1 MPVKTQL
8 VTEAFIRS
16 VPPPSY
22 GKRYTPIAHGT
33 IIDNTRTCL
42 LKEGFGINQ
51 ELYKC
56 SLDGQIAQGTYHLN
70 FGPDPDMGLMFAWSN
85 SYNKQMR
92 FKCAIGAHVFICM
105 NGVVS
110 GDLGNYKRKHTGSA
124 LVDVINSINSQI
136 SQAKVY
142 YDNLVADK
150 EMLKQITLTK
160 AQKGEV
166 IGRLFIEQEALTLT
180 QVGMVQREIEKPSH
194 NYSQNPNS
202 AWDLYNHVTL
212 ALKDSHPM
220 SYLTDHQKVHNF
232 FVNEL
237 GQLKHMYLGIDDE
250 TFDHE
255 DDTAEVYTPA
265 VNQTVEVENPVDEI
279 EEELAAFGVK
289 FN

>member
-8 VTEAFIRS
+8 VTEATIRS
-16 VPPPSY
+16 IPTPAH
-22 GKRYTPIAHGT
+22 GRRYTPIAHGT
-33 IIDNTRTCL
+33 IIDNARIYL
-42 LKEGFGINQ
+42 ANAGFTINQ
-51 ELYKC
+51 ELYKS

-70 FGPDPDMGLMFAWSN
+70 YGTDPDMGLMFAWSN

-124 LVDVINSINSQI
+124 LVDVINSIKDQI

-150 EMLKQITLTK
+150 EMLKQINLSK
-160 AQKGEV
+160 AKQGEV
-166 IGRLFIEQEALTLT
+166 IGRLFIEQEVLTLT
-180 QVGMVQREIEKPSH
+180 QIGMVQREIQKPSH
-194 NYSQNPNS
+194 RYSQDPNS
-202 AWDLYNHVTL
+202 AWDLYNHVTM

-220 SYLTDHQKVHNF
+220 SYLSDHQKVHNF

-237 GQLKHMYLGIDDE
+237 GQLKGVYMAIDED
-250 TFDHE
+250 TFPDQE
-255 DDTAEVYTPA
+255 PEEEPVAYQQAPILE
-265 VNQTVEVENPVDEI
+265 PVDEI
-279 EEELAAFGVK
+279 EEELTGFGVK

>member
-16 VPPPSY
+16 VPPPVH
-22 GKRYTPIAHGT
+22 GLRYTPIPHGT
-33 IIDNTRTCL
+33 IIDNTRLCL
-42 LKEGFGINQ
+42 LNEGFTINQ

-70 FGPDPDMGLMFAWSN
+70 YGTDPDMGLMFAWSN

-92 FKCAIGAHVFICM
+92 FKCAVGAHVFICM

-124 LVDVINSINSQI
+124 LIEVINNIKDQV

-142 YDNLVADK
+142 YANLVADK
-150 EMLKQITLTK
+150 EMLKQISLTRSK
-160 AQKGEV
+160 QGEV
-166 IGRLFIEQEALTLT
+166 IGRLLIEQEILTLT
-180 QVGMVQREIEKPSH
+180 QVGIVQREIQKPT
-194 NYSQNPNS
+194 NIYSADVNS

-212 ALKDSHPM
+212 SLKDSHPLN
-220 SYLTDHQKVHNF
+220 YLSDHQKVHNF

-237 GQLKHMYLGIDDE
+237 GQMTSVYAEVTDKHIDDDALDSLDLVDVE
-250 TFDHE
+250 E
-255 DDTAEVYTPA
+255 IPDTI
-265 VNQTVEVENPVDEI
+265 EN
-279 EEELAAFGVK
+279 ELVAFGVT